1 MQSSV
6 LSTALLCWTRPCP
19 WAFWANSGKVPEGFP
34 CKLFYCGEG
43 EWGSFSLKSLQAIFS
58 PVQLSQIQSVPS
70 CLLSGLVLGDQTAF
84 CACGDHRERQVLC
97 WLWDNSS
104 SSTLVP
110 QCCWSWELESGTVWS
125 HRTSSGEGRGS
136 SLHHCLPFLWIC
148 SVMLR
153 MKALKHKGWYP
164 RLCSGGGVR
173 E

>member
-6 LSTALLCWTRPCP
+6 LSPALLCWTRPCP

-110 QCCWSWELESGTVWS
+110 QCCWSWELESGTVWC
-125 HRTSSGEGRGS
+125 HRTSSGEGRRCQPP
-136 SLHHCLPFLWIC
+136 SLPPFSGDLL
-148 SVMLR
+148 SDVEDEGAEAQGLVPKAVLR
-153 MKALKHKGWYP
+153 RW
-164 RLCSGGGVR
+164 C
-173 E
+173 